1 MKFFTNKEFERVIEK
16 AVKKAQNEE
25 AQKHEL
31 EQQIDRLWKE
41 IYQMTDRIDQTCYRV
56 TMLEPN
62 NNKLEKNP

>member
-31 EQQIDRLWKE
+31 GHQIDLLWKE
-41 IYQMTDRIDQTCYRV
+41 IYQMRDLLDRTCLRV

>member
-1 MKFFTNKEFERVIEK
+1 MKIFTDKEFERIVEK

-31 EQQIDRLWKE
+31 GHQIDQLWKE
-41 IYQMTDRIDQTCYRV
+41 IYQIRDRLDQTCYRV

>member
-1 MKFFTNKEFERVIEK
+1 MKIFTDKEFERIVEK

-31 EQQIDRLWKE
+31 EHQIDLLWKE
-41 IYQMTDRIDQTCYRV
+41 IYQMKDRLDQTCWRV
-56 TMLEPN
+56 SMLEPN

>member
-1 MKFFTNKEFERVIEK
+1 MKIFTDKEFERIVEK

-31 EQQIDRLWKE
+31 EHQIDLLWKE
-41 IYQMTDRIDQTCYRV
+41 IYQIKDRLDQTCWRV
-56 TMLEPN
+56 SMLEPN